1 MKHKIILSR
10 TYETEFIIDADDIEQ
25 AKIKFNELGETIY
38 DQELQQCNVIK
49 ETRAVILFTMES
61 NVIKELF

>member
-49 ETRAVILFTMES
+49 ETRAVVLFSMES

>member
-49 ETRAVILFTMES
+49 ETRAVVLFSMET